1 MRIIDVDP
9 SFITEGNDP
18 QMDQMQQLMAQAKT
32 PWEKRHWQERI
43 KIRQNQIAMIDVGGG
58 IPLQQNGTPLPVEP
72 DIMKWIQKNPTYV
85 KDMPADALPPGMKE
99 PGMMDKIS
107 GAVGGA
113 VDKVFKW
120 ADNLPSSRNN
130 LEIDKQMN
138 RNDAMEESR
147 SFGSSSYDPDYQGPG
162 QYNNEVE
169 ELEAL
174 LGQTTF
180 SSEEMQRRDFL
191 AKKYGINGPQDFS
204 KLQAIKN
211 NELSRIGSLQ
221 QNLIKTSDDADAKY
235 AADQERELALRAK
248 YGASVPN
255 QPQSIQEGSE
265 LLRIKAL
272 TSKLLKG

>member
-1 MRIIDVDP
+1 
-9 SFITEGNDP
+9 
-18 QMDQMQQLMAQAKT
+18 MDQMQQLMAQAKT

-58 IPLQQNGTPLPVEP
+58 IPLQQNGNPLPVEP

-99 PGMMDKIS
+99 PSMMDKIS

-113 VDKVFKW
+113 VDKVFNW
-120 ADNLPSSRNN
+120 ADNSATGKARQDLEQSRRDQG
-130 LEIDKQMN
+130 LQEWRQ
-138 RNDAMEESR
+138 
-147 SFGSSSYDPDYQGPG
+147 FGSSSYDPDYKGPA
-162 QYNNEVE
+162 QFNNEIE

-221 QNLIKTSDDADAKY
+221 QNLIKTSDDEDAKY